1 MEFVVPAAHPAG
13 SGVGDILPAVLPPDA
28 VATALHPA
36 DEVPPG
42 TGRSHAVLNG
52 HHQVELPALALF
64 HGAVLPGGGFFAL
77 LSAFPRQHRIVV
89 FHAEVVGKVTQV
101 LQGAGPLAEHFP
113 ALIAHRVHQK
123 MGMDVAG
130 VHMGSHQY
138 LALRPSLFRK
148 FFRQLMGLGA
158 GDGFLWRKGLGVVI
172 EPHGAFLVMGGPDST
187 EFLDSEVGRAAH
199 PADQFSAGA
208 PVLGLFVL
216 RDITGDL
223 AQGYG
228 GLPLVGDVVDGSHQ
242 RDSCSASS
250 KKRW

>member
-1 MEFVVPAAHPAG
+1 M
-13 SGVGDILPAVLPPDA
+13 L
-28 VATALHPA
+28 
-36 DEVPPG
+36 
-42 TGRSHAVLNG
+42 R
-52 HHQVELPALALF
+52 
-64 HGAVLPGGGFFAL
+64 
-77 LSAFPRQHRIVV
+77 AFPGQHRIVV
-89 FHAEVVGKVTQV
+89 LHAELVGKVPQV

-113 ALIAHRVHQK
+113 ALIAHRIHQK

-130 VHMGSHQY
+130 VHMGGHQH
-138 LALRPSLFRK
+138 LALRPCLFREL
-148 FFRQLMGLGA
+148 FRQLMGLGA

-172 EPHGAFLVMGGPDST
+172 EPHGAFLMMGDPSSP

-199 PADQFSAGA
+199 PADQFPAGA

-216 RDITGDL
+216 GDIAGNL

-228 GLPLVGDVVDGSHQ
+228 GLPLVRDVVDGSHH